1 MLEGDVIV
9 LLSAAALAF
18 SVLSYVLLDGTD
30 LGVGILLGL
39 TRSAGRRRA
48 MAVSILPIW
57 DANET
62 WLVLG
67 GGGLLA
73 LFPLAYAVLLPALY
87 LPFIVMFLALIM
99 RAMALEFRDYTQSP
113 TLKRGIDAL
122 HTCGSLIAGG
132 CQGAALGTLV
142 QGISSRN
149 GQFTGTGWEWLSPF
163 ALYCAGV
170 LVVGY
175 AWLGACWLYW
185 RSEGDLQRT
194 SRRQAQ
200 CLAAATLVLLMV
212 LLIWTSGLNP
222 GYAQRIFNPVVLGAM
237 GGTGLFA
244 FIAFALSFRSR
255 YDVVPLI
262 CALSVFVLA
271 FTLMVVTLFP
281 LIVPPSLTLF
291 SAASGRTSQT
301 FMLAGFVL
309 LMPVTFFYNT
319 FGFRVFSGKVHVWGR
334 GAP

>member
-99 RAMALEFRDYTQSP
+99 RAMALNRTAI
-113 TLKRGIDAL
+113 RVA
-122 HTCGSLIAGG
+122 AG
-132 CQGAALGTLV
+132 AREEA
-142 QGISSRN
+142 N
-149 GQFTGTGWEWLSPF
+149 
-163 ALYCAGV
+163 
-170 LVVGY
+170 
-175 AWLGACWLYW
+175 
-185 RSEGDLQRT
+185 
-194 SRRQAQ
+194 AQ
-200 CLAAATLVLLMV
+200 
-212 LLIWTSGLNP
+212 P
-222 GYAQRIFNPVVLGAM
+222 
-237 GGTGLFA
+237 
-244 FIAFALSFRSR
+244 
-255 YDVVPLI
+255 
-262 CALSVFVLA
+262 
-271 FTLMVVTLFP
+271 
-281 LIVPPSLTLF
+281 
-291 SAASGRTSQT
+291 
-301 FMLAGFVL
+301 
-309 LMPVTFFYNT
+309 
-319 FGFRVFSGKVHVWGR
+319 
-334 GAP
+334 